1 MKKEESR
8 SIPGT
13 VETMNVDEVSVRG
26 VPPFHVKRKRR
37 PRTKELS
44 PQGLCVR
51 AGYPPS
57 GAVDFSSTVRH
68 DHGPL
73 GKSRRA
79 INNQPTQSMEVQIFG
94 VKKSSDTRKAL
105 RFFSER
111 RIKTHFVD
119 LNERA
124 ASLGELRRFVQKFGL
139 NQLIDRDSKRYLE
152 LGLQHARLSDERWLE
167 KLVDEPLLLRVP
179 LVRNGNALTIGL
191 AEQDWKSWTN
201 T

>member
-1 MKKEESR
+1 
-8 SIPGT
+8 
-13 VETMNVDEVSVRG
+13 
-26 VPPFHVKRKRR
+26 
-37 PRTKELS
+37 
-44 PQGLCVR
+44 
-51 AGYPPS
+51 
-57 GAVDFSSTVRH
+57 
-68 DHGPL
+68 
-73 GKSRRA
+73 
-79 INNQPTQSMEVQIFG
+79 MEVQIFG

-124 ASLGELRRFVQKFGL
+124 ASPGELRRFVQKFGL

-179 LVRNGNALTIGL
+179 LVRNGSALTIGL
-191 AEQDWKSWTN
+191 AEQDWKSWTS